1 MLYTFLPDSPIYIQ
15 LSERIKDDI
24 FTGIYEEGKPISSTT
39 ERSVALHV
47 NPATVLKAVNLLLQE
62 GLIEKRRGIG
72 MFVAQNAKEKITEE
86 RKKSFC
92 SNYILPLIE
101 EAKKLS
107 ISKDEILNMIK
118 KEEE

>member
-1 MLYTFLPDSPIYIQ
+1 
-15 LSERIKDDI
+15 
-24 FTGIYEEGKPISSTT
+24 
-39 ERSVALHV
+39 
-47 NPATVLKAVNLLLQE
+47 
-62 GLIEKRRGIG
+62 